1 MTENTAYFQSHQ
13 YLCTVL
19 EYTLTPVE
27 IEVSMELELL
37 SRPPKADILLLR
49 REGKAWNASQ
59 RARLPDGVRDSAAN
73 HVLIEFKYT
82 ESVNTTALRQ
92 AIVYDHLYRQAQKL
106 PEGALLTIVLS
117 AKTPRKDSL
126 DSWAYSEVKDGVF
139 RSSNPFLE
147 NVMLLVLN
155 GLPPTPHNATVK
167 LFASRKK
174 VRETA
179 FATLDR
185 SMIAETPGLEL
196 FLVGLHKAMGL
207 KGETE
212 MAEVLTTEKLM
223 EIGEKVRTR
232 ILELAT
238 PEEILAGLDHEERQ
252 ELLRLLQ
259 DEMGAGAKDQAA
271 GNGGAS

>member
-1 MTENTAYFQSHQ
+1 MKN
-13 YLCTVL
+13 
-19 EYTLTPVE
+19 
-27 IEVSMELELL
+27 

-147 NVMLLVLN
+147 NVMLLV
-155 GLPPTPHNATVK
+155 
-167 LFASRKK
+167 
-174 VRETA
+174 TA
-179 FATLDR
+179 CHPRRITQLSSFLQ
-185 SMIAETPGLEL
+185 AEKRCG
-196 FLVGLHKAMGL
+196 
-207 KGETE
+207 
-212 MAEVLTTEKLM
+212 
-223 EIGEKVRTR
+223 
-232 ILELAT
+232 
-238 PEEILAGLDHEERQ
+238 RQ
-252 ELLRLLQ
+252 PLQ
-259 DEMGAGAKDQAA
+259 RWTGQ
-271 GNGGAS
+271 

>member
-1 MTENTAYFQSHQ
+1 
-13 YLCTVL
+13 
-19 EYTLTPVE
+19 
-27 IEVSMELELL
+27 
-37 SRPPKADILLLR
+37 
-49 REGKAWNASQ
+49 
-59 RARLPDGVRDSAAN
+59 
-73 HVLIEFKYT
+73 
-82 ESVNTTALRQ
+82 
-92 AIVYDHLYRQAQKL
+92 
-106 PEGALLTIVLS
+106 
-117 AKTPRKDSL
+117 
-126 DSWAYSEVKDGVF
+126 
-139 RSSNPFLE
+139 
-147 NVMLLVLN
+147 
-155 GLPPTPHNATVK
+155 
-167 LFASRKK
+167 
-174 VRETA
+174 
-179 FATLDR
+179 
-185 SMIAETPGLEL
+185 MIAETPGLEL